1 MEDKKRGKI
10 RKQESIANLQF
21 SKVLDRQMQNIEM
34 ETELENSEMETKTL
48 DPPKKKEKNRNL
60 SNKE

>member
-1 MEDKKRGKI
+1 MEDKKRGRI
-10 RKQESIANLQF
+10 RKKESIANLQF
-21 SKVLDRQMQNIEM
+21 RKALDWQMQNIEM

-48 DPPKKKEKNRNL
+48 DLKKKKKNQTM

>member
-10 RKQESIANLQF
+10 RKQESIAHLQF
-21 SKVLDRQMQNIEM
+21 SKALDRQMQNIEL

-48 DPPKKKEKNRNL
+48 GQKKNRNM